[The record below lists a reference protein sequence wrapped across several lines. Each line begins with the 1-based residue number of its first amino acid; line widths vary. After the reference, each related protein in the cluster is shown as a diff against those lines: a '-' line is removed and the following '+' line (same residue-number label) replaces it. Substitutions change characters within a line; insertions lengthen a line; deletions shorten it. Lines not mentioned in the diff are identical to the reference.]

1 MKYILSTNEFDSQ
14 YITQNKNLDKLLKD
28 LKNKIVIKNG
38 KGRIK
43 FEFIRDNKIVNLKK
57 MISLYNGHYLLMVYY
72 NNKLYK
78 VFSLSVELP
87 KLHFTKDSTLY

>member
-57 MISLYNGHYLLMVYY
+57 NDISTYWALSFNGLL
-72 NNKLYK
+72 
-78 VFSLSVELP
+78 
-87 KLHFTKDSTLY
+87 